1 MMPGRVHKLKF
12 ARFNLI
18 AGQKSCV
25 FLEFTSRSQQ
35 SIAVNLSDVIIRRAW
50 PKIPMFKR
58 GGIMNVSITKITP
71 TDTEVTVD
79 WVSDTTVLNTA
90 QFMVATSL
98 QNLQAGTY
106 VTVGDDSGNCPGNS
120 FQASAP
126 SATPYLNP
134 GTLYYLQAVC
144 DGTTSQSTTFST
156 LPDGATL
163 GQPQSNP
170 WIIKTGGQST
180 ISVVVTKS
188 GKPVANVPVTFTIP
202 ADAGS
207 LNGQAAGTPVTVNT
221 SGTGSAQVALTAG
234 TKVGIFFTL
243 ASAAPYCTDVLHVP
257 IVIY

>member
-1 MMPGRVHKLKF
+1 M
-12 ARFNLI
+12 A
-18 AGQKSCV
+18 
-25 FLEFTSRSQQ
+25 
-35 SIAVNLSDVIIRRAW
+35 
-50 PKIPMFKR
+50 
-58 GGIMNVSITKITP
+58 NVSITKITP

-79 WVSDTTVLNTA
+79 WQSDTLVQNTA

-106 VTVGDDSGNCPGNS
+106 VTVGDDSSNAPGMV
-120 FQASAP
+120 FQTTAP
-126 SATPYLNP
+126 SAAPYLTP

-144 DGTTSQSTTFST
+144 DGTTSQPTTFST
-156 LPDGATL
+156 LPDGAIL
-163 GQPQSNP
+163 CQPRSNP

-180 ISVVVTKS
+180 VSAVVTKG
-188 GKPVANVPVTFTIP
+188 GKPVANVPVTFTLP

-221 SGTGSAQVALTAG
+221 DSTGTAKASLTAG

-243 ASAAPYCTDVLHVP
+243 AAAAPYCVDVLHIP